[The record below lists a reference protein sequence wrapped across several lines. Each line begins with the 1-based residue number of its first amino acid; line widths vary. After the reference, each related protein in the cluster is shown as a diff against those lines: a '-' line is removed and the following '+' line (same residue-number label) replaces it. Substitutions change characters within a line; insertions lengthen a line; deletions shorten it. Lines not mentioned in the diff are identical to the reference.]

1 MITQFCNK
9 RSLAKATGLSSET
22 FKKYRLSGKWLEGI
36 HWQRINSRCVL
47 YNLTLILDWIANS
60 DDLKAHQKAID
71 NYLTSLPSNLP
82 KVRGQRKNS

>member
-22 FKKYRLSGKWLEGI
+22 FKKYRLSGKWLEGV

-47 YNLTLILDWIANS
+47 YNLTLVLDWIANS
-60 DDLKAHQKAID
+60 DDPRAHQKAIEH
-71 NYLTSLPSNLP
+71 YLASLTSNQP
-82 KVRGQRKNS
+82 KARGYRAG